1 MTEIPRKL
9 EKALK
14 QVEFA
19 LSEANSCI
27 PWTLKHINDS
37 KDWKELLVNYLVL
50 SSIDFAQA
58 ALELSEAID
67 CAPKAS
73 NLEILKFWVRQ
84 LEDLKLLEDFEEITK

>member
-1 MTEIPRKL
+1 MIETTKKL
-9 EKALK
+9 EKAIK

-27 PWTLKHINDS
+27 PWTLKHINDC
-37 KDWKELLVNYLVL
+37 KDWQELLAHYLVL

-58 ALELSEAID
+58 ALELCEAID
-67 CAPKAS
+67 CKPKAS

-84 LEDLKLLEDFEEITK
+84 LEDLTLLVDFEEISK

>member
-1 MTEIPRKL
+1 MFETNNL
-9 EKALK
+9 AKAIK

-37 KDWKELLVNYLVL
+37 NDWKELLVNYLVL

-58 ALELSEAID
+58 ALELSEAIG
-67 CAPKAS
+67 CAPTAS

-84 LEDLKLLEDFEEITK
+84 LENLKLLEDVEEITK

>member
-1 MTEIPRKL
+1 MIETTNKFA
-9 EKALK
+9 KAIK

-19 LSEANSCI
+19 LSEVNSCI
-27 PWTLKHINDS
+27 PWTLKHINDC
-37 KDWKELLVNYLVL
+37 KDWQELLVNYLVL

-73 NLEILKFWVRQ
+73 NLDILKFWVRQ
-84 LEDLKLLEDFEEITK
+84 LEDLKLLEGVEEITK